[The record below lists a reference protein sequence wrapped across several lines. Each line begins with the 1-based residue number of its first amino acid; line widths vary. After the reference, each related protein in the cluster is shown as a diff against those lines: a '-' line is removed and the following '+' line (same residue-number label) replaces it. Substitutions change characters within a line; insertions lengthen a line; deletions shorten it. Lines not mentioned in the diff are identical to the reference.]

1 MLPTTG
7 MAASAP
13 PAMGWVEGM
22 GGTKVRGLGLA
33 AGVARLG
40 VQLVAGASGGSGG
53 LGHWTAETARVG
65 PKGPASGLT
74 FP

>member
-1 MLPTTG
+1 MVPTTG
-7 MAASAP
+7 MAVPAP

-40 VQLVAGASGGSGG
+40 EAVGAGAAGAG
-53 LGHWTAETARVG
+53 LY
-65 PKGPASGLT
+65 PDGLAV
-74 FP
+74 PRLGD